1 MDKKVK
7 KISGDGII
15 NNIIAMMNKEIIMS
29 VVLLFIMSFFV
40 LFASS
45 CDKKD
50 DVSLIFD
57 KKTVNELEDIV
68 IEKMIY
74 QGNEIPGMIVGIWT
88 PDQGK
93 WVQAFGN
100 AKLNPITG
108 MTVHKGFRI
117 GSVTKTFT
125 ATVILQMVDRGQID
139 LDETINNLGFND
151 VHNSDMITVK
161 QLLNMTSGLPDYT
174 HDEEFIDAFLNNPTN
189 VWTPQELVDMAM
201 VRPVNFQPGENYEY
215 CNTNYILLGMI
226 IEEISGSSYESMVES
241 NIIETLGLTNTF
253 FPETPYLNEDFCS
266 GFSINN
272 EMEIYNGTVMDP
284 SFAWSAGGIVSN
296 LEDMSLWARVL
307 GEGTLLSNQS
317 QQERMTWN
325 GFSDEDDPYIKYCL
339 GGFWYSDIFYG
350 HTGVARGYTDAVYY
364 MPSTETVFVIMANA
378 DYSDVDN
385 VFQELSTVIYP
396 EYVEW

>member
-1 MDKKVK
+1 VK

-15 NNIIAMMNKEIIMS
+15 NNIIAMRKKEIIMFI
-29 VVLLFIMSFFV
+29 LLIFIMSVFV
-40 LFASS
+40 LFANS
-45 CDKKD
+45 CNKKD
-50 DVSLIFD
+50 DISLIFD

-74 QGNEIPGMIVGIWT
+74 QGYEIPGMIVGIWT

-108 MTVHKGFRI
+108 MTVDKGFRI

-125 ATVILQMVDRGQID
+125 ATVILQMVDKGQID

-241 NIIETLGLTNTF
+241 NIIEPLGLTNTF
-253 FPETPYLNEDFCS
+253 FPEVPYLNEDFCS

-272 EMEIYNGTVMDP
+272 EMDIYNGTVMDP
-284 SFAWSAGGIVSN
+284 SFAWSAGGMVSN
-296 LEDMSLWARVL
+296 LEDMSLWARAL
-307 GEGTLLSNQS
+307 GKGTLLSNQS

-325 GFSDEDDPYIKYCL
+325 SFSGEDDPYIKYCL

-350 HTGVARGYTDAVYY
+350 HTGVARGYSDAIYY

-378 DYSDVDN
+378 DYADIDN
-385 VFQELSTVIYP
+385 IFQKLSTVIYP